1 MIARYRYWAL
11 LFSAVAFGNLIGWI
25 DSRPT
30 WDDAGIT
37 VAMVLGAAT
46 VLGFAMPDRPWLW
59 ALAVSLPDGR
69 QASGFRCGTW
79 SYIVATLPPLLC

>member
-1 MIARYRYWAL
+1 MNARHRYWAL

-30 WDDAGIT
+30 RDNVGIT
-37 VAMVLGAAT
+37 VVLVLGAAS
-46 VLGFAMPDRPWLW
+46 VLGFLGPDRAWLW

-79 SYIVATLPPLLC
+79 SYTVVTLPLSPS